1 MLNNCT
7 VMGRLV
13 GDVEA
18 RQVNGANG
26 SFSVGRFTVAVDRPK
41 RQGQNKAETDFIT
54 CSSAG
59 KRIETISNYFHKGD
73 LIVVSG
79 RWKTGSY
86 TNQQGQKIYTNEL
99 DVADF
104 NFIPGTKSQ
113 TQTQTQTQA
122 QPQQQEFMY
131 VPDGDF
137 DGLPFN

>member
-1 MLNNCT
+1 M
-7 VMGRLV
+7 
-13 GDVEA
+13 
-18 RQVNGANG
+18 
-26 SFSVGRFTVAVDRPK
+26 
-41 RQGQNKAETDFIT
+41 
-54 CSSAG
+54 
-59 KRIETISNYFHKGD
+59 
-73 LIVVSG
+73 VSG

-113 TQTQTQTQA
+113 PQPQP